1 MGAATLIAGKDLRL
15 RVRDRSAFI
24 MGIVTPLALAY
35 IFHLVF
41 GGAFTAEALDLEVG
55 LVDLDDTQVS
65 QSLAVALSGMESE
78 GILALTEFDD
88 AAAAEAAIEAGET
101 EAYILLDTGL
111 GDAAIQAQPFT
122 IEVVG
127 NVDSQTTTQVA
138 SSIASEFGSAIERSQ
153 LSVTTAIAL
162 GQGPHPDE
170 VVAWGQEAALSPPPF
185 TFTDVSAE
193 TRQLDGNTFFAA
205 GMAVFFLFFTVQF
218 GVVGLLEER
227 QGGTLARLLAAPIGH
242 STVVAG
248 KAILSFSLGLI
259 SMTVLIVATHY
270 LMEAEWGPPLGVA
283 LLVIAGVLA
292 ATSIMG
298 VIAATATSADG
309 AANLGAVIAVILGML
324 GGTFFPI
331 GQGNDLLATLSYL
344 TPHAWF
350 MRGLSDISGGA
361 EWTAAL
367 PAVGALLLFT
377 LVFGTVAWV
386 LLQRKL
392 TR

>member
-1 MGAATLIAGKDLRL
+1 MGAATQIAGKDLKL
-15 RVRDRSAFI
+15 RVRDRSFFI
-24 MGIVTPLALAY
+24 MGIITPLALAY

-41 GGAFTAEALDLEVG
+41 GNTFTAESLELEVG
-55 LVDLDDTQVS
+55 LVDLDGSEVS
-65 QSLAVALSGMESE
+65 QSLGEVLSALEADGTLALS
-78 GILALTEFDD
+78 EFDD
-88 AAAAEAAIEAGET
+88 VAAAEAALEEDGGAFIV
-101 EAYILLDTGL
+101 LDAGL
-111 GDAAIQAQPFT
+111 GEAAVQGRPFT
-122 IEVVG
+122 IPVVG
-127 NVDSQTTTQVA
+127 DVDSPTSTEIA
-138 SSIASEFGSAIERSQ
+138 SSIASGFGSAIERTQ
-153 LSVTTAIAL
+153 LSIVTTVGL
-162 GQGPHPDE
+162 GETPSPEE
-170 VVAWGQEAALSPPPF
+170 VAAWGEEAALRPPAF
-185 TFTDVSAE
+185 AFTDVSAD
-193 TRQLDGNTFFAA
+193 TRQLDANTFFAA

-218 GVVGLLEER
+218 GVVGILEEK
-227 QGGTLARLLAAPIGH
+227 QSGTLARLLAAPISH
-242 STVVAG
+242 TSVVAG

-259 SMTVLIVATHY
+259 SMTVLIVATGL
-270 LMEAEWGPPLGVA
+270 LMDAEWGPPLGVA

-309 AANLGAVIAVILGML
+309 AANLGAIIAVILGML

-331 GQGNDLLATLSYL
+331 GQGNDFLARLSYL

-361 EWTAAL
+361 EWTEAL

-386 LLQRKL
+386 LLQRRL

>member
-1 MGAATLIAGKDLRL
+1 MGAATLIARKDLQL

-24 MGIVTPLALAY
+24 IGIVTPLALAY

-41 GGAFTAEALDLEVG
+41 GNAFAAETLDLEVG
-55 LVDLDDTQVS
+55 LVDLDGSHLS
-65 QSLAVALSGMESE
+65 QSLGDVLSGMDAE
-78 GILALTEFDD
+78 GTLLLTEFDE
-88 AAAAEAAIEAGET
+88 AASAEASVEEGEIG
-101 EAYILLDTGL
+101 AYILLNPGL
-111 GDAAIQAQPFT
+111 GEAAIQAQPFT

-127 NVDSQTTTQVA
+127 DIDSQTTTQVA

-153 LSVTTAIAL
+153 LSVTTAIGL
-162 GQGPHPDE
+162 GQGPSPPE
-170 VVAWGQEAALSPPPF
+170 AGAWGVEAAQRPPAF
-185 TFTDVSAE
+185 AFTDVSAE
-193 TRQLDGNTFFAA
+193 TRQLDANTFFAA

-218 GVVGLLEER
+218 GVVGLLEEK

-242 STVVAG
+242 SSVVAG

-270 LMEAEWGPPLGVA
+270 LMDAEWGPPLGVA

-309 AANLGAVIAVILGML
+309 AANLGAIIAVILGML

-331 GQGNDLLATLSYL
+331 GQGNDLLARLSYL

-377 LVFGTVAWV
+377 LVLGTVAWV

>member
-1 MGAATLIAGKDLRL
+1 M
-15 RVRDRSAFI
+15 
-24 MGIVTPLALAY
+24 
-35 IFHLVF
+35 
-41 GGAFTAEALDLEVG
+41 DLEVG

-65 QSLAVALSGMESE
+65 QSLGEALSGLEAE
-78 GILALTEFDD
+78 GVLVLTDFDD
-88 AAAAEAAIEAGET
+88 TASAEASVEDGEIG
-101 EAYILLDTGL
+101 AYILLNQGL
-111 GDAAIQAQPFT
+111 GDAAIQGQPFT

-127 NVDSQTTTQVA
+127 DVDSQTTTQVT

-162 GQGPHPDE
+162 GQPPPPDE
-170 VVAWGQEAALSPPPF
+170 LAIWGEEAALRPPAF
-185 TFTDVSAE
+185 TFVDVSAD
-193 TRQLDGNTFFAA
+193 TRQLDANTFFAA

-218 GVVGLLEER
+218 GVVGILEEK
-227 QGGTLARLLAAPIGH
+227 QGGTLARLLAAPISH
-242 STVVAG
+242 TSVVAG
-248 KAILSFSLGLI
+248 KAILSFALGLI

-270 LMEAEWGPPLGVA
+270 LMDAEWGPPLGVA

-309 AANLGAVIAVILGML
+309 AANLGAIIAVILGML

-331 GQGNDLLATLSYL
+331 GQGNDFLARLSYL

-350 MRGLSDISGGA
+350 MRGLANISGGA
-361 EWTAAL
+361 EWTEVL